1 MAGDDGASANIESL
15 NAALAEAEIKAAAGD
30 KMYLV
35 HAKFLREKLASIT
48 IPPQQPEPADLPQS
62 MRMAALNTA
71 HTEAKEK
78 TKSEEKSTPKNFG
91 GDTQVTV
98 VHRECDTQPDCVAD
112 ATQLAGASPHAPHP
126 PKTGRSKIKGQKD
139 TQINVRIPTDI
150 KAMLEAKAAA
160 VKSYPSAYV
169 LQLIA
174 ADLRIPIDEA
184 ALQRGRMLGDEIA
197 ALAVAINRQGNNFNQ
212 ISKSAHEGKPCAL
225 SRPEISQTLQQ
236 HTAAVSAILRI
247 GFG

>member
-1 MAGDDGASANIESL
+1 MDGDDGTSANIEAL
-15 NAALAEAEIKAAAGD
+15 QNAISEAQEKADAGD
-30 KMYLV
+30 GMFLV
-35 HAKFLREKLASIT
+35 RANYLREKLASLT
-48 IPPQQPEPADLPQS
+48 TPTQQPEAAALPQS
-62 MRMAALNTA
+62 VRMAALNTS

-78 TKSEEKSTPKNFG
+78 TKSEGKSTLKNLG
-91 GDTQVTV
+91 GSTQVTV
-98 VHRECDTQPDCVAD
+98 VRRDCDTQPDCVAD

-126 PKTGRSKIKGQKD
+126 PKMGRSKIKGQKD
-139 TQINVRIPTDI
+139 TQINVRIPADI

-160 VKSYPSAYV
+160 AKSYPSRYV
-169 LQLIA
+169 LELIA

-197 ALAVAINRQGNNFNQ
+197 ALTVAINRQGNNFNQ

-236 HTAAVSAILRI
+236 HTVAVSAILRL